1 LHGANR
7 GQAQIAPTEFD
18 YMNHGGDIYRNKVN
32 MDFSVNLN
40 PMGTPPEVLKAM
52 QEAIKRSDVYPD
64 ILHEDLLSGLQN
76 MFGISAE
83 TITFGSG
90 ASELITATV
99 RAINPKTALIFEPT
113 FTGYTHALDAVNC
126 NVHRVI
132 LKEARGF
139 KLTEDEL
146 EVITTRPDLIIICD
160 PANPTGLN
168 VETDILISLLKKAKE
183 NGCKVILDQSFYLLS
198 DNSEIFPEAEINS
211 LIEKYD
217 NLYIIRS
224 FTKFLAIPGIRA
236 GYLLA
241 TPQNVEAVNRQLP
254 EWNISVVAEEAM
266 KAGIDVLRGGD
277 FVRES
282 LELIQRERDFL
293 QRSLMNLGLSI
304 FKSNTC
310 FIMFKG
316 PEGLYE
322 GLLNRGILIRDCSD
336 YPGLFKGFYRI
347 AVRNHKDNV
356 IFIETLKEVM
366 FDEQLK

>member
-1 LHGANR
+1 
-7 GQAQIAPTEFD
+7 
-18 YMNHGGDIYRNKVN
+18 MNHGGDIYRNKVN

-40 PMGTPPEVLKAM
+40 PLGTPKEVLEAM
-52 QEAIKRSDVYPD
+52 QESIKRSDVYPD

-76 MFGISAE
+76 MFGISAA

-99 RAINPKTALIFEPT
+99 RAINPKTALVFEPA

-126 NVHRVI
+126 SIKRVI
-132 LKEARGF
+132 LKEALGF

-146 EVITTRPDLIIICD
+146 EAIKERPDLIIICD

-168 VETDILISLLKKAKE
+168 VETDVLISLLNKAKE

-241 TPQNVEAVNRQLP
+241 APKNIEAVNRQLP

-266 KAGIDVLRGGD
+266 KAGIDVLRDGE

-282 LELIQRERDFL
+282 LELIQTERDFL
-293 QRSLMNLGLSI
+293 QRSLMNLGLMI

-310 FIMFKG
+310 FVMFKG

-322 GLLNRGILIRDCSD
+322 SLLKKGILIRDCSD

-347 AVRNHKDNV
+347 AVKNHKENEAL
-356 IFIETLKEVM
+356 IEAIKEAKY
-366 FDEQLK
+366 EL

>member
-1 LHGANR
+1 
-7 GQAQIAPTEFD
+7 
-18 YMNHGGDIYRNKVN
+18 MNHGGDIYRNKVN

-52 QEAIKRSDVYPD
+52 QQSIGRSNVYPD
-64 ILHEDLLSGLQN
+64 LYHEELISGFQN
-76 MFGISAE
+76 LFGIPAE
-83 TITFGSG
+83 TIAFGAG
-90 ASELITATV
+90 ASELILAAV
-99 RAINPKTALIFEPT
+99 RAINPKTALVFEPT

-126 NVHRVI
+126 SIHRVI
-132 LKEARGF
+132 LKESGGF
-139 KLTEDEL
+139 RLTLDQL
-146 EVITTRPDLIIICD
+146 DAINTRPDIIFICD

-168 VETDILISLLKKAKE
+168 VETDVLISILNKAKE
-183 NGCKVILDQSFYLLS
+183 SGSKVILDQSFYLLS
-198 DNSEIFPEAEINS
+198 DSSDIYPESEINS

-224 FTKFLAIPGIRA
+224 CTKFLAIPGIRA
-236 GYLLA
+236 GYLLSSHK
-241 TPQNVEAVNRQLP
+241 NIEAVNRQLP

-266 KAGIDVLRGGD
+266 KAGIEVLEDGD
-277 FVRES
+277 FAGAS
-282 LELIQRERDFL
+282 LKLIEEERDFL
-293 QRSLMNLGLSI
+293 QRSLMNLGLII

-322 GLLNRGILIRDCSD
+322 DLLNRGILIRDCSD

-347 AVRNHKDNV
+347 AVKNHKDNV
-356 IFIETLKEVM
+356 KFIENLKEVI